1 MATYREPP
9 TAAVSPVSW
18 ASSIRRSRVGKLSGR
33 TGLVTGA
40 GQGIGAAIARRLVLD
55 GANVVIFDLNAEPAS
70 SLAEELNAI
79 GSEGGAVS
87 VMGSVT
93 DADDIAKAFDV
104 GRSAFGEVDLLVNN
118 AGTSGLSLVAE
129 TEEPSWDRIVDV
141 VLKGTFLVSKEFG
154 RRLIAAGGPGAV
166 VNVSSLN
173 WQAPSEGIAAY
184 SAAKAGVV
192 QLTNSLALEWGP
204 HRIRANSIA
213 PGSTETPMLDS
224 ILTDRMRHEFLTRTP
239 LARLGNGEDIAMVVS
254 FLLSEEARWV
264 TGAVVPVDGGQHIRL
279 LQSYWNMMNDA

>member
-1 MATYREPP
+1 M
-9 TAAVSPVSW
+9 
-18 ASSIRRSRVGKLSGR
+18 GKLSGR

-55 GANVVIFDLNAEPAS
+55 GANVVIFDMNAEPAS
-70 SLAEELNAI
+70 SLAEELNDI

-264 TGAVVPVDGGQHIRL
+264 TGAIVPVDGGQHIRL

>member
-1 MATYREPP
+1 M
-9 TAAVSPVSW
+9 
-18 ASSIRRSRVGKLSGR
+18 GKLSGR

-40 GQGIGAAIARRLVLD
+40 GQGIGAAIARKIIRD
-55 GANVVIFDLNAEPAS
+55 GANVVIFDMNAEPAT
-70 SLAEELNAI
+70 SLTEELNALA
-79 GSEGGAVS
+79 SEAGAVS
-87 VMGSVT
+87 VTGSVT
-93 DADDIAKAFDV
+93 DADDIAKAFDA
-104 GRSAFGEVDLLVNN
+104 GRSAFGEVDLLINN
-118 AGTSGLSLVAE
+118 AGTSGLSLVVD

-154 RRLIAAGGPGAV
+154 RRLIAADAPGAV

-264 TGAVVPVDGGQHIRL
+264 TGATVPVDGGQHIRL
-279 LQSYWNMMNDA
+279 LQSYWHMMNDA